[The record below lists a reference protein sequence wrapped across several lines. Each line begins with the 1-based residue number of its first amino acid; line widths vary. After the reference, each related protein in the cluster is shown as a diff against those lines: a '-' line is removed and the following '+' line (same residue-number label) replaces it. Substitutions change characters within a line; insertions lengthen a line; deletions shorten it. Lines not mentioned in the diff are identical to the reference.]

1 MDDLFYVY
9 RNLYPGQ
16 ENIIIDAIKKG
27 IEKADILNIT
37 GKERI
42 DEISSHILD
51 ALD

>member
-1 MDDLFYVY
+1 MDNLFFVY
-9 RNLYPGQ
+9 QALYPGK
-16 ENIIIDAIKKG
+16 ENVIIDAIKKG